1 MKTNNRTDK
10 INNEILKEASILIR
24 TEIKDPRVSTLTSVT
39 DVKTTTDLKF
49 CTIYISVLGSEKE
62 KDDTLKGLK
71 QAAGFVRKQLAQRIN
86 LRVTPEIKFEL
97 DNTYEKSMRINELL
111 NNINK

>member
-1 MKTNNRTDK
+1 MKTNSRTDK